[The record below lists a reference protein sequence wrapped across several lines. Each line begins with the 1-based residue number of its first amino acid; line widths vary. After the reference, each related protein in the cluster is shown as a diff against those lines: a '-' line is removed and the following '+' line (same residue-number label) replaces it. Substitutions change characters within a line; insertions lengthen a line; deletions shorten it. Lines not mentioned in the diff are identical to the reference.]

1 MKTSLRPAATPSPQ
15 RRSRPRVNDRP
26 QTPSKGQH
34 PRRKFLRLAAGA
46 AALPAVSRAAI
57 AQSYPSRPITMI
69 VPFAAGGST
78 DVVGRVLAQRMG
90 RSLGQTVIIENV
102 GGADGSI
109 GTGRAARARP
119 DGYTI
124 SLGPMDA
131 QVLNGGF
138 YSLQYDVLSDFT
150 PISPVATTQFL
161 LYART
166 AMLAKDLGELIGWL
180 KANPNMASIGV
191 QGMAARLL
199 AVFFQRETKTQFTLV
214 PYRGTAPAIQD
225 LVAGHIDLAFA
236 NPDTLPLAR
245 AGSIKAYG
253 VASDA
258 RLELAPDIPTFRE
271 FGLPSMSFTI
281 WMGLFA
287 PRGASRDV
295 IAKLNAA
302 AVAALADPTVQ
313 SRLVEIGQEIFPR
326 ERQTP
331 EVLGALVKADAE
343 KWWPIIKELGI
354 TAQ

>member
-1 MKTSLRPAATPSPQ
+1 MKTSLGQAATRQSRPCRINRPSPK
-15 RRSRPRVNDRP
+15 RPY
-26 QTPSKGQH
+26 SSQH
-34 PRRKFLRLAAGA
+34 PRRRFLGLAAGA
-46 AALPAVSRAAI
+46 AAVPAASCI
-57 AQSYPSRPITMI
+57 AWAQTYPTRPITMI

-78 DVVGRVLAQRMG
+78 DVIGRVLAQRMG

-102 GGADGSI
+102 GGADASI

-214 PYRGTAPAIQD
+214 PYRGTAPTMQD
-225 LVAGHIDLAFA
+225 LIAGQIDLSFSP
-236 NPDTLPLAR
+236 PDQLPLMR
-245 AGSIKAYG
+245 TGSIKAYAVTG
-253 VASDA
+253 DA
-258 RLELAPDIPTFRE
+258 RLAVAPNIPTFRE
-271 FGLPSMSFTI
+271 FGLPSMSFTV
-281 WMGLFA
+281 WLGLFA
-287 PRGASRDV
+287 PRGTSRDV

-313 SRLVEIGQEIFPR
+313 SRLVEIGQEIFSR

-331 EVLGALVKADAE
+331 EVLGR
-343 KWWPIIKELGI
+343 W
-354 TAQ
+354 